1 MALISSVYTEARVL
15 LSDTAASLFT
25 DATLLPFVKMAYS
38 DLQRK
43 FQLYDV
49 AVNKEIT
56 ASINVP
62 ANTVILPSTPA
73 DLLYPIL
80 LEERQVGGVET
91 DYKEMDEN
99 DWELDGIAQ
108 QPELQVWA
116 WRENEIKLRGATL
129 AREVRLKYVKT
140 LADIIDGTTV
150 VGIIDASDFLAARS
164 AAIAAESVGQ
174 NTDKAGTINQAA
186 MAILDDL
193 IGIGVLKNQSQPRR
207 RLPFRRRR

>member
-174 NTDKAGTINQAA
+174 NSDKAGTINQAA

>member
-1 MALISSVYTEARVL
+1 
-15 LSDTAASLFT
+15 
-25 DATLLPFVKMAYS
+25 MAYS

-150 VGIIDASDFLAARS
+150 VGVIDA
-164 AAIAAESVGQ
+164 V
-174 NTDKAGTINQAA
+174 
-186 MAILDDL
+186 
-193 IGIGVLKNQSQPRR
+193 
-207 RLPFRRRR
+207 